1 MKVKRVHVLHF
12 MKICPKF
19 QQLISTVPQDPK
31 TSVNQLFICNVYVWR
46 KCIYL
51 YIYIYI
57 YIYTYMYIY
66 MYIYIYICIYIYNIY
81 HIYIMIY
88 VYIHTYLHIQL

>member
-12 MKICPKF
+12 MKTCPKF
-19 QQLISTVPQDPK
+19 QQLISAIPQDPK

-51 YIYIYI
+51 YIYIY
-57 YIYTYMYIY
+57 TYMYVY
-66 MYIYIYICIYIYNIY
+66 VYIYIYVYISYISYIYYDICIYT
-81 HIYIMIY
+81 YIF
-88 VYIHTYLHIQL
+88 TYSALIE